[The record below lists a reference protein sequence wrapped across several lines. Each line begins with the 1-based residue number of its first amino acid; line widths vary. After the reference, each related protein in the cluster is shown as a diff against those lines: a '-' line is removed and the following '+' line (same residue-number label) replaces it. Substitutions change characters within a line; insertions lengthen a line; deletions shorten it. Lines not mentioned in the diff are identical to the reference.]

1 MRRKRHHRYKR
12 LSGDDI
18 KRAVLWVTAIGV
30 VVMLIIWS
38 M

>member
-1 MRRKRHHRYKR
+1 MRRRRHHSYKR

-18 KRAVLWVTAIGV
+18 KRAVLWVIAIGA

-38 M
+38 L